1 MKFILESLFMM
12 LLIINNTSSEQL
24 NDRPIIGVLTQKNH
38 EKTKTFIA
46 APYVKLLEM
55 GGARVVSILLLLL
68 KYLTFYCFSKFLFE
82 IQIIYFE

>member
-55 GGARVVSILLLLL
+55 GGARVVSIFLLLL